1 MVNWINGQTNLFKC
15 LVNHDGTF
23 DTRAKYFSTDEL
35 WFQEW
40 QFGGPPWNATA
51 AALYQKWSPVNFVEN
66 WNTPMLIIHGEKDYR
81 VPFEEGL
88 STFTALQ
95 RKGVKSRLLAFPDEG
110 YVFFYSMCYSF
121 ACTSSSCL
129 TPNLLSAIGF

>member
-51 AALYQKWSPVNFVEN
+51 ARLFERWSPVNYVKN
-66 WNTPMLIIHGEKDYR
+66 WNTPMLIIHGGKDYR
-81 VPFEEGL
+81 VPLEEGL

-95 RKGVKSRLLAFPDEG
+95 RKGVKSRLLFFPEEKYVIFFSINIIPCCMYVDIDGPFCFSVTG
-110 YVFFYSMCYSF
+110 Y
-121 ACTSSSCL
+121 
-129 TPNLLSAIGF
+129 